1 MKPQTSLPPFGYYG
15 WGWYGY
21 SYDYKSSTTIA
32 GWPLLHVCG
41 GIDPATMQ
49 PRVARGVIAIGNIAV
64 GVLAIGGVACG
75 LITVGGASLGL
86 LLAIGGAAFGAG
98 LAVGG
103 VAVGSIAIGGAAV
116 GFFYAIGGVGFGP
129 AVIDGLRCDEPAQA
143 LVRRWLSAIPT
154 VCR

>member
-1 MKPQTSLPPFGYYG
+1 MLGLVETISERVRIRWKPQTSLPPFGHLRVG
-15 WGWYGY
+15 LVRIQLRLQ
-21 SYDYKSSTTIA
+21 SSTTIA

-98 LAVGG
+98 CR
-103 VAVGSIAIGGAAV
+103 SAASRSDQSPS
-116 GFFYAIGGVGFGP
+116 AAP
-129 AVIDGLRCDEPAQA
+129 P
-143 LVRRWLSAIPT
+143 LVSSTRSAASASDRR
-154 VCR
+154 